1 MKKFTIFLTILIFLI
16 GGLIGGYFIGQNAD
30 TIKSWFEK
38 DPTQQEQEKPG
49 VDDPVIPEEPEKVEI
64 TDFAFCGSIVYDYSG
79 ESTTVEIP
87 TSYSVEFSLADTQH
101 FDTYFDFETFANTCT
116 GEGLYAIGAWFLGI
130 KVIPDKS
137 PEDSSYQEYFYYG
150 NTISMDIYR
159 NKSLL
164 FPATIEFYDTTF
176 YEGND
181 FIVDTVD
188 FSFFVSSYSYDSNN
202 VLTVEETINIETLIL
217 PSTII
222 YLDGPSMEWDSE
234 RLAIIYLDGPSMEW
248 DSERLVTLKEV
259 VILNDEK
266 VIRGSSVSQF
276 VYPENCKIYVPDSLY
291 DLYKSPS
298 NLFQSPDQLY
308 KLSELG
314 VVS

>member
-1 MKKFTIFLTILIFLI
+1 MKKFLIFLITLIFLI
-16 GGLIGGYFIGQNAD
+16 GGLIGGYFIGQNAE

-38 DPTQQEQEKPG
+38 DPTQQEQE
-49 VDDPVIPEEPEKVEI
+49 IPNDQESEKVEI

-137 PEDSSYQEYFYYG
+137 PEDYSYQEYFYYG

-159 NKSLL
+159 NESLL

-181 FIVDTVD
+181 FIVNTVD

-234 RLAIIYLDGPSMEW
+234 KLE
-248 DSERLVTLKEV
+248 TLKEV
-259 VILNDEK
+259 VILNDK
-266 VIRGSSVSQF
+266 TKIQGSSVDQF
-276 VYPENCKIYVPDSLY
+276 VYPENCKIYVPDALY
-291 DLYKSPS
+291 EQYYQSKYYPS
-298 NLFQSPDQLY
+298 ERLY
-308 KLSELG
+308 KLSEYEG
-314 VVS
+314 VA

>member
-1 MKKFTIFLTILIFLI
+1 MKKLIIFLITLIVLI
-16 GGLIGGYFIGQNAD
+16 GGLIGGYFIGQNAE

-101 FDTYFDFETFANTCT
+101 FDTYFDFETFANTYT
-116 GEGLYAIGAWFLGI
+116 GEGLYSKGAWFLGI

-137 PEDSSYQEYFYYG
+137 PEDYSYQEYFYYG
-150 NTISMDIYR
+150 NTISMDIYT

-188 FSFFVSSYSYDSNN
+188 FSFFVSSYLYDSNN

-234 RLAIIYLDGPSMEW
+234 RL
-248 DSERLVTLKEV
+248 VTLKEV

-266 VIRGSSVSQF
+266 VIRGSSIPQF

-314 VVS
+314 EVA